1 MSVIN
6 AVILCDGT
14 PPKKQLLENALA
26 GADLFIAADGGGNIA
41 RKYNLVPDL
50 VIGDLDSFQQEDE
63 SSFEIKKIPGQETN
77 DLEKALREAKS
88 RNSQHVIV
96 FGSTGKRVDHTLKNF
111 SVLKQF
117 HHQFQSILFR
127 DNYTDAY
134 LIDSPF
140 KKSFEIGTQISLFP
154 LSGKVTGVVTKGL
167 KYPLHAEPLENGV
180 RDGSSNEVT
189 QSIVEIHYKKGD
201 LLLFEIHNH
210 THS

>member
-1 MSVIN
+1 MSVTN

-14 PPKKQLLENALA
+14 PPQKQLLEHALS

-41 RKYNLVPDL
+41 REYNLVPDL
-50 VIGDLDSFQQEDE
+50 VIGDLDSFEQGSDK
-63 SSFEIKKIPGQETN
+63 SFEIKKIGDQETN
-77 DLEKALREAKS
+77 DLEKALLEAKKQ
-88 RNSQHVIV
+88 NSQHVIV

-117 HHQFQSILFR
+117 HNQFHSIRFR

-140 KKSFEIGTQISLFP
+140 KKTFEIGTQISLFP
-154 LSGKVTGVVTKGL
+154 LSGKVTGIVTTGL
-167 KYPLHAEPLENGV
+167 KYPLNTETLENGV
-180 RDGSSNEVT
+180 RDGSSNEVIKT
-189 QSIVEIHYKKGD
+189 NVEIHYKNGD

>member
-1 MSVIN
+1 MSVTN

-14 PPKKQLLENALA
+14 PPQKKLLERALSRA
-26 GADLFIAADGGGNIA
+26 NLFIAADGGGNVA
-41 RKYNLVPDL
+41 RNYNLVPDL
-50 VIGDLDSFQQEDE
+50 VIGDLDSFEQENE
-63 SSFEIKKIPGQETN
+63 NSFEVKKIPDQETN
-77 DLEKALREAKS
+77 DLEKALLEAKN

-117 HHQFQSILFR
+117 HSQFQSIRFR

-140 KKSFEIGTQISLFP
+140 KKTFQIGTQISLFP
-154 LSGKVTGVVTKGL
+154 LSGRVTGVLTKGL
-167 KYPLHAEPLENGV
+167 KYPLNAETLENGV

-189 QSIVEIHYKKGD
+189 DSIVEIHYNKGY

-210 THS
+210 TH